1 MKWKF
6 DFFGNSVMS
15 CDGSL
20 KAVLWE
26 GILLKQT
33 REKAYD
39 VSAKQVLERVHDVC
53 KEYK

>member
-1 MKWKF
+1 MEVS
-6 DFFGNSVMS
+6 DFFGHSVMS
-15 CDGSL
+15 GDSFL

-33 REKAYD
+33 HERAYD
-39 VSAKQVLERVHDVC
+39 VSVKQVLERVHDVC